1 MFFKKLI
8 LLGAAVA
15 SIFPIYSITAWI
27 SANAKGLNHQEMMA
41 DFVSY
46 FPTILQNAE
55 AIKLTSLSSSGVAIL
70 LAFIALMI
78 IKSWLKIIGFLILI
92 VCLAIGLWSGYSML

>member
-27 SANAKGLNHQEMMA
+27 SANTKGLNHQEMMA

-70 LAFIALMI
+70 LAFIAFMI

-92 VCLAIGLWSGYSML
+92 VCLAIGLWSGYSMI